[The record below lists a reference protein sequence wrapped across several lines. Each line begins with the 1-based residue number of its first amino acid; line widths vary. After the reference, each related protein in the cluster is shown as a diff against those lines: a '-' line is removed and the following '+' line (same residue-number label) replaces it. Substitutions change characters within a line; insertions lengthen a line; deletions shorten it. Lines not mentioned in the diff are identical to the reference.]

1 MRTSLITRRRKTAK
15 DLRGYKMGTD
25 VNGNGDT
32 PQQGSDGEEDDDL
45 SRADES
51 GSSFEHQDD
60 VPVPITPPTPETS
73 SSSDHCTHDPAKG
86 DDGAKGAKSSLLQ
99 GIKFAVV
106 ILGLALICQ
115 SLSYFDKS
123 KSQTE
128 AIDVGK
134 CDSTMGNILENLKHL
149 QTEFPGQESKF
160 WNQLKGGVGDLL
172 RENKP
177 LVMLLIHTPQNDLT
191 ANCLAHKLLT
201 SLAPNASSIRASSV
215 EELEDYGSLVE
226 QLRTELSDAK
236 GVFLEGL
243 HKLPGHLALA
253 LHVVCDRES
262 PLVAGSVVVMTLEVA
277 SLDRKGAENVL
288 TDLWK
293 GHMCED
299 KFPALLVR
307 VAAVVLAVE
316 PHDTLPESC

>member
-1 MRTSLITRRRKTAK
+1 MRTSRITRRRKTAK
-15 DLRGYKMGTD
+15 DLKGYKMGTD

-32 PQQGSDGEEDDDL
+32 PQQGSDGEDDDDL
-45 SRADES
+45 LRIDES
-51 GSSFEHQDD
+51 GSSLFEHQDD
-60 VPVPITPPTPETS
+60 DPVPITPPTPDTS
-73 SSSDHCTHDPAKG
+73 SSSDHCTHDPSKG
-86 DDGAKGAKSSLLQ
+86 DEETKGSKYWIMIV
-99 GIKFAVV
+99 GG
-106 ILGLALICQ
+106 ILGLGLICYLLLLGSFEQ
-115 SLSYFDKS
+115 S

-134 CDSTMGNILENLKHL
+134 SDSTMGNILENLKHL

-177 LVMLLIHTPQNDLT
+177 LVMLLIHTPQDDLI
-191 ANCLAHKLLT
+191 ANCLARKLLT

-215 EELEDYGSLVE
+215 DQLEDYGSLVE

-288 TDLWK
+288 ADLWK